1 MNDMEGKE
9 LPTAAVKL
17 KSVDHLFT
25 KFDLKWDS
33 VTAVGID
40 NINSKIGHGYSVTS
54 RAKEKK

>member
-1 MNDMEGKE
+1 MEGKE

-40 NINSKIGHGYSVTS
+40 NINSKIGHGYSITS